1 MTIRKKIF
9 LLAGI
14 LLALFGVVVG
24 VLAMVQKL
32 NSDQIGNILAYEL
45 PLSRLATEF
54 DVYTDRYE
62 LVILR
67 ALRQG
72 PENSSEVQAAAS
84 TRQVI
89 ADRLRADL
97 ATATALL
104 DKAIQD
110 PHYQTADRVDL
121 ARIAGSFKYL
131 SRNLEDFLTV
141 GELTMS
147 KMIDGQRDEARVTSY
162 NFAKFAQAFGPDLS
176 EIRRDLADLT
186 DRSTSTVFTRQRLD
200 TDLSFALFL
209 AACGIGLGISAV
221 GSTRVVSGLRQLL
234 ASTRAIESGQKT
246 VPVLIRSRDEVG
258 ELALSFNRMVEELRT
273 RERIKDTFGKFL
285 DPRIVNRLIDGGA
298 EQAERRTLTVFFS
311 DIENFTGISEQL
323 TASSVVNLLNSYFGV
338 VATVVH
344 AHHGFID
351 KYIGDG
357 VMAFWI
363 PPFSAGDAHASDAC
377 LSALAQQ
384 EAMSALRAQLSEIT
398 GMRRN
403 PPKLTIRMGIATGEA
418 IVGTIGSSAARSYTV
433 IGDTVNLASRL
444 EDINKVYGSSIILS
458 EETYR
463 LSQNV
468 IEARELDLVT
478 VVGKTEPV
486 RIYEA
491 MGRAGDLADKETKL
505 RSLYSDGL
513 AAYRRQDWDEA
524 QGHFESCLQVSAEDG
539 PSRLFLERI
548 AHLRS
553 APRSPDWDGIW
564 HISENN
570 S

>member
-1 MTIRKKIF
+1 MTIRTKIF

-24 VLAMVQKL
+24 VLAMVEKL
-32 NSDQIGNILAYEL
+32 NSDQIGNSLAYEL
-45 PLSRLATEF
+45 PLSRLATEL

-67 ALRQG
+67 VLSRA

-84 TRQVI
+84 ARQVI
-89 ADRLRADL
+89 ADQLRADF

-110 PHYQTADRVDL
+110 PHYEAADRVDL

-131 SRNLEDFLTV
+131 SRNLEDFLSV

-147 KMIDGQRDEARVTSY
+147 KLSEGQREEARVASY

-176 EIRRDLADLT
+176 EIRRGLADLT
-186 DRSTSTVFTRQRLD
+186 DRSTRTVFTRQRLD
-200 TDLSFALFL
+200 TYLSFALFL

-234 ASTRAIESGQKT
+234 ASTRAIESGQMT

-285 DPRIVNRLIDGGA
+285 DPRIVNRLIDSSA
-298 EQAERRTLTVFFS
+298 DQPERRTLTVFFS
-311 DIENFTGISEQL
+311 DIEDFTGTCEQL

-338 VATVVH
+338 VASVIH

-384 EAMSALRAQLSEIT
+384 EAMSAFRAQLSEIT

-403 PPKLTIRMGIATGEA
+403 PPKLMIRMGIATGEA
-418 IVGTIGSSAARSYTV
+418 IVGTIGSNAARSYTV

-444 EDINKVYGSSIILS
+444 ENINKVYGSSIILS

-468 IEARELDLVT
+468 IEARELDLVI

-491 MGRAGDLADKETKL
+491 MGRAGDLADKEIEL

-524 QGHFESCLQVSAEDG
+524 QARFESCLQVSAEDG

-564 HISENN
+564 RLSENN

>member
-1 MTIRKKIF
+1 MTIRQKIF
-9 LLAGI
+9 ILAGI
-14 LLALFGVVVG
+14 LLALFGLVVG
-24 VLAMVQKL
+24 ALAFVQKL
-32 NSDQIGNILAYEL
+32 NNDQIGNIVAYEQ
-45 PLSRLATEF
+45 PLSRLVADF

-67 ALRQG
+67 ALREDAADS
-72 PENSSEVQAAAS
+72 PDLKSTTSATQA
-84 TRQVI
+84 I
-89 ADRLRADL
+89 ADELRADV
-97 ATATALL
+97 AAAGALL

-110 PHYQTADRVDL
+110 PRYQTSDRVDL

-131 SRNLEDFLTV
+131 GRNLEDFLAV
-141 GELTMS
+141 GQVTMNHLNA
-147 KMIDGQRDEARVTSY
+147 GQRDEARVASKG
-162 NFAKFAQAFGPDLS
+162 FAKFEQAFGPDLS
-176 EIRRDLADLT
+176 GIRRDLAALT
-186 DRSTSTVFTRQRLD
+186 ERSTGAVLTRQRLD
-200 TDLSFALFL
+200 TYLSFAVFS
-209 AACGIGLGISAV
+209 AACAIGLGISAV
-221 GSTRVVSGLRQLL
+221 GSTRVVSGLRQLV

-246 VPVLIRSRDEVG
+246 VPVTIQTRDEVG
-258 ELALSFNRMVEELRT
+258 ELALAFNRMVEELRT

-285 DPRIVNRLIDGGA
+285 DPRIVTRLIDSGA
-298 EQAERRTLTVFFS
+298 EHPERRTLTVFFS
-311 DIENFTGISEQL
+311 DIKDFTGISEQL
-323 TASSVVNLLNSYFGV
+323 TASSVVNLLNSYFGA
-338 VATVVH
+338 VASVIH
-344 AHHGFID
+344 AHNGFID

-377 LSALAQQ
+377 LAALAQQ
-384 EAMSALRAQLSEIT
+384 EAMGVLRTQLPEIT

-418 IVGTIGSSAARSYTV
+418 IVGTIGASAARSYTV

-444 EDINKVYGSSIILS
+444 EDINKVYGSSVILS

-478 VVGKTEPV
+478 VPGKTEPV

-491 MGRAGDLADKETKL
+491 MGRAGELGESEIKL
-505 RSLYSDGL
+505 RSLFSEGL
-513 AAYRRQDWDEA
+513 AAYRRQDWDGA
-524 QGHFESCLQVSAEDG
+524 QAHFESCLQISTEDG
-539 PSRLFLERI
+539 PSRLFVERI

-553 APRSPDWDGIW
+553 TPPLSNWDGVW
-564 HISENN
+564 HVSEK